1 MDRVQERW
9 PTFVASILIYLPTE
23 FGLIQIDVLKDFIE
37 KFNPEA
43 FFVTSFAGYM
53 AEQPLKDIYK
63 VCDDMG
69 VIMVED
75 ASGGIGDINGTFG
88 NGDHAHVI
96 LASTGSPK
104 TVNVGN
110 GGFISTNNATYTG
123 ISKKYFELFKGRSYY
138 LCRNSIRN

>member
-1 MDRVQERW
+1 MAD
-9 PTFVASILIYLPTE
+9 FCGLNIIYLPTE
-23 FGLIQIDVLKDFIE
+23 LGLIQIDVLKDFIE

-75 ASGGIGDINGTFG
+75 ASGGIGDITGTFG
-88 NGDHAHVI
+88 NG
-96 LASTGSPK
+96 
-104 TVNVGN
+104 
-110 GGFISTNNATYTG
+110 
-123 ISKKYFELFKGRSYY
+123 
-138 LCRNSIRN
+138 